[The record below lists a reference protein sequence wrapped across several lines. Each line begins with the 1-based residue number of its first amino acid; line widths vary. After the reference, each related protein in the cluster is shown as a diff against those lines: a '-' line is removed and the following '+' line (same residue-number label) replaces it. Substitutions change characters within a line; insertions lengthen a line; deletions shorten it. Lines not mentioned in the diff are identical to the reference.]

1 MTKLVDMHVGLGKI
15 GWRLFLLNLY
25 WLIHTLMGGII
36 LGIAPSTRVLYQ
48 QLIQDEKSEEIEN
61 KGLWQAFYTAW
72 KKQFITA
79 NKLILPLILLI
90 GMIFLEIRL
99 LSVMTFTQM
108 DIFISVALQVLFLA
122 LITMLLNIFAFGGQQ
137 VTAKESYRQCLILV
151 FGRPLFS
158 LGSLVMVLLILSTYY
173 VMPGLGVVFGI
184 STIAF
189 AQIKYLGKHID

>member
-61 KGLWQAFYTAW
+61 KGLWQAFHTAW

-122 LITMLLNIFAFGGQQ
+122 LLTMLLNIFAFGGQQ

-173 VMPGLGVVFGI
+173 VMPGLGAVFGI